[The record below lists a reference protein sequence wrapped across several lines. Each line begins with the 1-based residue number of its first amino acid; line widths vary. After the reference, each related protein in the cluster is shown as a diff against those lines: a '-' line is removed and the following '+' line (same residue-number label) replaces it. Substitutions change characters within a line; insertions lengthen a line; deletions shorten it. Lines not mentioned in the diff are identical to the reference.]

1 MALSH
6 GAPYRKGTQV
16 PVTLNKQWKEG
27 GKGWRKLSG
36 KLAATPHSAASSHSK
51 RTQEPLKRLA
61 HGIPMHAHNQKKVD
75 YQRTLMLVVVV
86 NSIKLHLTAFKRE
99 LSIETLVV
107 H

>member
-1 MALSH
+1 MD
-6 GAPYRKGTQV
+6 KIV
-16 PVTLNKQWKEG
+16 W
-27 GKGWRKLSG
+27 

-51 RTQEPLKRLA
+51 RTPERLKRLA

-99 LSIETLVV
+99 LSIENLVI

>member
-16 PVTLNKQWKEG
+16 TVTLNKQWKEG

-51 RTQEPLKRLA
+51 RTPERLKRLA

-99 LSIETLVV
+99 LSIETLVI

>member
-1 MALSH
+1 M
-6 GAPYRKGTQV
+6 RIT
-16 PVTLNKQWKEG
+16 N
-27 GKGWRKLSG
+27 
-36 KLAATPHSAASSHSK
+36 
-51 RTQEPLKRLA
+51 
-61 HGIPMHAHNQKKVD
+61 KKVD

>member
-6 GAPYRKGTQV
+6 GVPYRKRIQV

-51 RTQEPLKRLA
+51 RTPERLKRLA

-99 LSIETLVV
+99 LSIETLVI